1 MADEVVNLE
10 GLLEIAGDDQE
21 FVRDVI
27 AQYSERGAKL
37 VLAIQHASSLGEE
50 DDLAAY
56 AHALKGSSRAVG
68 ALRLGSACEII
79 ELAARECRVDSALH
93 VIQDL
98 PSLWAVTS
106 AQLQEAV

>member
-27 AQYSERGAKL
+27 TQYSERGAKL
-37 VLAIQHASSLGEE
+37 VLAIQKALSLG
-50 DDLAAY
+50 DDDELAAF

-68 ALRLGSACEII
+68 ALRLGSACEKI
-79 ELAARECRVDSALH
+79 EFAARESRVDSALQLIH
-93 VIQDL
+93 DL